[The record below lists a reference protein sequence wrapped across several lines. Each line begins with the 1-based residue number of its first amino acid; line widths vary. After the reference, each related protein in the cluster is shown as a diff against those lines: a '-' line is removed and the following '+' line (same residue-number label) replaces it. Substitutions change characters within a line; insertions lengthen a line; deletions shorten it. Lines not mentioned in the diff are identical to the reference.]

1 MRISDWSSDVCSSD
15 LCIVY
20 GYDNS
25 KRVALPQA
33 VVFALTHE
41 EVVSVVQ
48 LCNEFSLPLV
58 VRGRGT
64 NTTGATVPIA
74 GGIVLS
80 LEPMNRV
87 LRISP
92 GDRLLE
98 CEAWRSEGQP
108 SALQSLMR
116 SSFGVFCLKEKDR
129 DR

>member
-1 MRISDWSSDVCSSD
+1 MRMSDWSSDVCSSD
-15 LCIVY
+15 LLHGALPRERVLLDPADCIVY

-80 LEPMNRV
+80 LDGKRV
-87 LRISP
+87 GEGKSVY
-92 GDRLLE
+92 DRVDIGG
-98 CEAWRSEGQP
+98 R
-108 SALQSLMR
+108 R
-116 SSFGVFCLKEKDR
+116 
-129 DR
+129 